1 MIAIGR
7 EPEAE
12 ELKDSAAFVTEQL
25 NQHEAALK
33 SNAPELALL
42 DFCQVL
48 LCLNEFV
55 YID

>member
-1 MIAIGR
+1 
-7 EPEAE
+7 
-12 ELKDSAAFVTEQL
+12 LKDSTAFVAAQL
-25 NQHEAALK
+25 TLHESTLK

-55 YID
+55 YVD